1 MKHLDINKNNF
12 QQNLNHVKNGP
23 WLTWYHADWCGHCRN
38 MDSSWEELTNNNPGF
53 NTLKLESAVINNTPS
68 PIKDQEIQGF
78 PTIVMYNNG
87 KRVGLHDS
95 GDRSTEALLNFAK
108 KIMKLKKSKKS
119 KKGKKQQG
127 GRRSS
132 RLIKKRV
139 KKGGSRG
146 LVSSMETGLERL
158 DNLIGNIHNNRN

>member
-1 MKHLDINKNNF
+1 MKHLDINRNNC
-12 QQNLNHVKNGP
+12 QQNLKHIKNGP

-38 MDSSWEELTNNNPGF
+38 MDNSWLDLTKKNPGF
-53 NTLKLESAVINNTPS
+53 NTLKLESEAINNVPS

-87 KRVGLHDS
+87 KKVGVYDS

-108 KIMKLKKSKKS
+108 KLSKSKSKKS
-119 KKGKKQQG
+119 KKVKQNG
-127 GRRSS
+127 GRRIRRSF
-132 RLIKKRV
+132 KKNRN
-139 KKGGSRG
+139 KKGGG
-146 LVSSMETGLERL
+146 KGFLSSMETGLERL